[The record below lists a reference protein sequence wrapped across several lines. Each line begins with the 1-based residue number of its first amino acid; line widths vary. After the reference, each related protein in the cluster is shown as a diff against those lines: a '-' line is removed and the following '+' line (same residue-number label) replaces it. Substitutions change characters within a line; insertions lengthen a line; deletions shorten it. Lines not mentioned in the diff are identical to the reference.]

1 MHPEDRPY
9 SGIEP
14 HYFGPAGPALYG
26 CYHAPAGASSPDCGV
41 LLCNPHGH
49 EHIQFHRS
57 MRRLAALLA
66 QEGFPALRF
75 DFSGCG
81 DSAGDHRNW
90 SLQGW
95 CENVSAAATHLREH
109 SHVSRICVVGMRL
122 GGALAALAGC
132 GQSTFEGMVLWDPVI
147 RGRDYLDDLVSMHA
161 EMLRHAHVVQDP
173 HDPDMEI
180 LGFPLPGDFRTE
192 LERLDL
198 PSLSASPADRVLIIE
213 SRPSPQEEL
222 LRSSFEGRGARE
234 VQYRQFSNPHLW
246 AWLED
251 FGRVHVPLEILQE
264 IVGWVSRK
272 CT

>member
-1 MHPEDRPY
+1 MQPSGSPPP
-9 SGIEP
+9 GIEP
-14 HYFGPAGPALYG
+14 CYFGSGDAALYG
-26 CYHAPAGASSPDCGV
+26 CYHAPATSSPLDCGV

-81 DSAGDHRNW
+81 DSAGDHGNW
-90 SLQGW
+90 SLEGW
-95 CENVSAAATHLREH
+95 SENVGAAAGYLRER
-109 SHVSRICVVGMRL
+109 SDASRICVIGLRL
-122 GGALAALAGC
+122 GGALAALAGR
-132 GQSTFEGMVLWDPVI
+132 GQRTFDGMVLWDPVV
-147 RGRDYLDDLVSMHA
+147 RGRDYLDEILSMHA
-161 EMLRHAHVVQDP
+161 DMLRQAHVVPDLQDRE
-173 HDPDMEI
+173 MEI
-180 LGFPLPGDFRTE
+180 LGFPMPGGFRAE

-198 PSLSASPADRVLIIE
+198 LSVAAPAAERILVVE
-213 SRPSPQEEL
+213 SHPSPREKL
-222 LRSSFEGRGARE
+222 LRQCFEDRGAGE

-264 IVGWVSRK
+264 VVAWVSKK
-272 CT
+272 CS